1 MSCGQAGGGALPL
14 FDRPSSPFGSTS
26 PFARDGANGRR
37 DDYWGVHTL
46 LTQTDPPGHWV
57 QAEVHS
63 APVVLVSA
71 AQLLFGH
78 RWKFVLQA

>member
-1 MSCGQAGGGALPL
+1 
-14 FDRPSSPFGSTS
+14 
-26 PFARDGANGRR
+26 
-37 DDYWGVHTL
+37 VHTL